1 MTLFV
6 ILLAACKKDAPVEAP
21 VPEPEPATE
30 ADPEP
35 ILPDPADVNVPPEA
49 ELELTAAEQEL
60 LVALSARD
68 GAPTCAALAGL
79 VEDPVGSFTRIV
91 GTVQMPPSAPMRA
104 ARCLVQDHAE
114 AAADTIEG
122 WMRADDTEGLARLV
136 MGELDHLPP
145 ELATRFAKAGL
156 EGPYQSIVR
165 PEVEASELSEVRA
178 LAQ

>member
-21 VPEPEPATE
+21 APEPEAMAEPAPV
-30 ADPEP
+30 APVAAPEP
-35 ILPDPADVNVPPEA
+35 VAEA
-49 ELELTAAEQEL
+49 QALDLSAGEEQM

-68 GAPTCAALAGL
+68 GSPTCEALAAL
-79 VEDPVGSFTRIV
+79 VEDPVASLTKIV
-91 GTVQMPPSAPMRA
+91 ANVQMPPSAPMRA
-104 ARCLVQDHAE
+104 ARCLVQDHADV
-114 AAADTIEG
+114 AGDTIEG

-136 MGELDHLPP
+136 MGEIEHLPP

-156 EGPYQSIVR
+156 EGPHQAIVR
-165 PEVEASELSEVRA
+165 PEVEASEMAEVRA